1 MNLFAKYHNTPLIA
15 CAIIACLQYKPT
27 IDIAKLSI
35 IIPSLLDERIC
46 NYLHKSQDGRTLANF
61 MMLNQRNISNYNA
74 RYYALLP
81 HFATALSMLMEMD
94 VIVLKKGK
102 VTTLNTNIFEDMSTS
117 CDSKKI
123 QSITEVTNRFLR
135 MVDNISTRKLFTMFN
150 VQL

>member
-46 NYLHKSQDGRTLANF
+46 RSLLRAQDGMKLASF
-61 MMLNQRNISNYNA
+61 MMLNQRNISNYNT

-81 HFATALSMLMEMD
+81 HFSTALSMLMDMD
-94 VIVLKKGK
+94 VVVLKKGS
-102 VTTLNTNIFEDMSTS
+102 VVSLNTNIFEDMKVM
-117 CDSKKI
+117 CDSRKI
-123 QSITEVTNRFLR
+123 QSITEVSNRFLK
-135 MVDNISTRKLFTMFN
+135 MADGISARRLFTMFN

>member
-15 CAIIACLQYKPT
+15 CSIIACLQYEQA

-46 NYLHKSQDGRTLANF
+46 RYLHKSQDGIKLANF
-61 MMLNQRNISNYNA
+61 MMLNQRNISNYND

-81 HFATALSMLMEMD
+81 HFSTALSMLMEMD
-94 VIVLKKGK
+94 IVVLKKGS
-102 VTTLNTNIFEDMSTS
+102 VVALNTNIFEDMKVM
-117 CDSKKI
+117 CDSRKI
-123 QSITEVTNRFLR
+123 QSITEVTNRFLK
-135 MVDNISTRKLFTMFN
+135 MVDGISARRLFTMFN